1 MVRHRWGWLA
11 ALLWLAGTTAAAKL
25 EMQQERD
32 GELLRYH
39 YSWQDPKRK
48 EQQFS
53 FAVPADGE
61 QGVRYRSYRPEMA
74 SAEVRQAM
82 LKTAAN
88 FKGIELVT
96 IGAPSEGRFQLRG
109 GSDEERRAAQA
120 ELEKVST
127 GVRKQFLS
135 GHQQAE
141 IRLPNG
147 EHGVIPDHLYY
158 INASLPAFATMAGEL
173 RQRFKGPD
181 PRPLIEYLLPWV
193 QSLPYVAMANRFAN
207 PTLEFRPPLAV
218 LQQHGGDC
226 DSKATLM
233 ATILRA
239 VHPDLPLAMV
249 YLPEHA
255 MLAIQLPHASGERYV
270 NLQGRRML
278 LVDVVGP
285 AMLPIG
291 SVGERSGTLLS
302 AGSYALREVPMGK
315 GH

>member
-1 MVRHRWGWLA
+1 MVTGRWRWLA
-11 ALLWLAGTTAAAKL
+11 AALWLIASATAAKL
-25 EMQQERD
+25 EMQQQREGD
-32 GELLRYH
+32 LLRYH
-39 YSWQDPKRK
+39 YSWQDSKRRP
-48 EQQFS
+48 QQLTFS
-53 FAVPADGE
+53 VPVDGE
-61 QGVRYRSYRPEMA
+61 QGVRYRSYRPEMVA
-74 SAEVRQAM
+74 AEVRQAL
-82 LKTAAN
+82 LKTAAGFN
-88 FKGIELVT
+88 GVEL
-96 IGAPSEGRFQLRG
+96 ISLGAPSEGRFQLRG
-109 GSDEERRAAQA
+109 GSDDQRRAAQA
-120 ELEKVST
+120 ALDKVSKAA
-127 GVRKQFLS
+127 REQFLR

-158 INASLPAFATMAGEL
+158 INASLPAFTSLASDL
-173 RQRFKGPD
+173 RQRFTGPD

-207 PTLEFRPPLAV
+207 PTLEFRPPLSV

-226 DSKATLM
+226 DSKATLL

-315 GH
+315 R

>member
-1 MVRHRWGWLA
+1 MVRGRWRWLTL
-11 ALLWLAGTTAAAKL
+11 LLWLAGTSAQAKL

-48 EQQFS
+48 QQQLV

-74 SAEVRQAM
+74 SAEVRQAL
-82 LKTAAN
+82 LKTAAS
-88 FKGIELVT
+88 FEGIELVT
-96 IGAPSEGRFQLRG
+96 LGAPSEGRFQLRG
-109 GSDEERRAAQA
+109 GSDEERQAAQA
-120 ELEKVST
+120 ALDKVS
-127 GVRKQFLS
+127 GDIRQKFLS

-141 IRLPNG
+141 IHLPNG

-226 DSKATLM
+226 DSKAALM

-255 MLAIQLPHASGERYV
+255 MLAVQLPHASGERYV

-291 SVGERSGTLLS
+291 TVGERSGTLLS

-315 GH
+315 TN

>member
-1 MVRHRWGWLA
+1 MSRHRWGWLA
-11 ALLWLAGTTAAAKL
+11 ALLWFAGATAEAKL

-32 GELLRYH
+32 GELLRYR
-39 YSWQDPKRK
+39 YSWQDPQRK
-48 EQQFS
+48 EQQLS

-74 SAEVRQAM
+74 SAEVRQAL
-82 LKTAAN
+82 LKTAAS
-88 FKGIELVT
+88 FQGIELVSL
-96 IGAPSEGRFQLRG
+96 GAPSEGRFQLRG
-109 GSDEERRAAQA
+109 GSAEERQAAQA
-120 ELEKVST
+120 ELDKVSSAI
-127 GVRKQFLS
+127 RQKFLS

-158 INASLPAFATMAGEL
+158 INASLPAFATMASEL

-226 DSKATLM
+226 DSKAALL

-302 AGSYALREVPMGK
+302 AGSYALREVPMSK
-315 GH
+315 R